1 MSQAKGLAI
10 DDAAWSSR
18 WRDTGLGGKALLSLG
33 LLTLT
38 LVLPVW
44 PTSLTVAGLATY
56 LILGQ
61 AGTDVRVFR
70 RACTAPLG
78 FIVLSAL
85 AVAVSVRV
93 DPSLTIR
100 ITDSSLIHALEVAGR
115 AGAGTLSVLLL
126 SLTTPMTDLMGGL
139 RRSGVPAGCVEVASL
154 MYRMLFMLLDTT
166 RTIRRSQVAR
176 LGNTTITQTLRSSGD
191 LVSVILIR
199 SWDQARRLETGLAGR
214 GYTNELTT
222 LDDPPR
228 TSRTW
233 MAAAVGM
240 LLAVATPTMVWS
252 AS

>member
-1 MSQAKGLAI
+1 MKGLAI

-18 WRDTGLGGKALLSLG
+18 WRDTGLGGKALLSVG
-33 LLTLT
+33 LLALV

-44 PTSLTVAGLATY
+44 PTSLTVAVLVIY
-56 LILGQ
+56 LILGP

-78 FIVLSAL
+78 FIALSAL
-85 AVAVSVRV
+85 TVAVTVSV
-93 DPSLTIR
+93 DPSFSVA
-100 ITDSSLIHALEVAGR
+100 ITEASLMHALELVGR
-115 AGAGTLSVLLL
+115 AVAGTLTVLLL

-139 RRSGVPAGCVEVASL
+139 RRVGVPAGCVEVASL

-176 LGNTTITQTLRSSGD
+176 LGNTTIKQTLRSSGD
-191 LVSVILIR
+191 LVSLILIR

-214 GYTNELTT
+214 GYTNELIT

-233 MAAAVGM
+233 IVAAVGL
-240 LLAVATPTMVWS
+240 LLAVTTSTLLVRS